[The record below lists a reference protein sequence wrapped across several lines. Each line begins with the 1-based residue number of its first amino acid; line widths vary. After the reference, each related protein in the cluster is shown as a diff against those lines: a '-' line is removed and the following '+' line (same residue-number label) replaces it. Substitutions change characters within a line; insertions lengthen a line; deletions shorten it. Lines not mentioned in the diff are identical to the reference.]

1 MIILP
6 AIDLFDKKA
15 VRLYKGDYKQM
26 TVYDD
31 HPIHTARLFE
41 EAGASWIHMVDLEG
55 AKNGTTPNM
64 SVVRQ
69 IARETSLK
77 VEIGG
82 GIRSLDVIDRYLNAG
97 VSRVILGTIAI
108 TDPAFVD
115 RAVALYGDMIAVG
128 ADAKDG
134 LIATHGWIEQS
145 DKTLFDFCHEMEEKG
160 VATIICTDI
169 SRDGAMQGTNLDLYR
184 QLDSELNLNII
195 ASGGVSSMEDVRA
208 LTECGIFGAIVGKAY
223 YTGAIDLKKAI
234 ELAST
239 GGNA

>member
-97 VSRVILGTIAI
+97 GSRVILGTIAI

>member
-31 HPIHTARLFE
+31 HPVHTARLFE
-41 EAGASWIHMVDLEG
+41 QAGASWIHMVDLEG